1 MAGNP
6 EIVSFRES
14 LPSGSTS
21 YFVDFPEDFALPP
34 LVTTSLQNDKTSE
47 IIPYML
53 SGVSVDGFYINFGSS
68 LGNDDYM
75 LNVSAQ
81 VTGAHSI
88 GEAADL
94 FIPAQHN
101 GTILGVVATKI
112 YDEEIGFHVSGN
124 ARTIEIGLIA
134 NWLEGHLGELN
145 NLIYTSFSGYNP
157 ENFNLEEQSILRE
170 LYLSEYNRK
179 AQRRV
184 LRGIDGTDGGN
195 DFQVIREGDSMIQR
209 SNKNVTAKGY
219 RDAYLDSQAR
229 VKDLVYAYNLY
240 GAKPNQVAGADAP
253 ASGQNPSLDG
263 YYN

>member
-1 MAGNP
+1 M
-6 EIVSFRES
+6 
-14 LPSGSTS
+14 
-21 YFVDFPEDFALPP
+21 DFPEDFALPP

-68 LGNDDYM
+68 LGNDDYV

-157 ENFNLEEQSILRE
+157 ENFNLEE
-170 LYLSEYNRK
+170 
-179 AQRRV
+179 
-184 LRGIDGTDGGN
+184 
-195 DFQVIREGDSMIQR
+195 
-209 SNKNVTAKGY
+209 
-219 RDAYLDSQAR
+219 
-229 VKDLVYAYNLY
+229 
-240 GAKPNQVAGADAP
+240 
-253 ASGQNPSLDG
+253 
-263 YYN
+263 